1 MKAKQVFAYGA
12 LGLPLAFAALP
23 MYVHVPRYYAEV
35 AGIPLTLLGLIL
47 LGARFIDAGI
57 DPWLGWLADRLPR
70 RKLIALALL
79 PFGFGFVALLTP
91 PAIHAEAWL
100 IVALLL
106 TSFGFSAATIAY
118 QAFGAD
124 CGSGPQ
130 QRTQLTAAREGFSLL
145 GVVLAAALPSVI
157 AINLNEGVARLAWI
171 FPALLIIAAAVTLF
185 GTKTLAG
192 TQAHRVVAVPHREP
206 LLHSIRNV
214 FADAAFRRLLAVFL
228 INGIAAAL
236 PSTLFL
242 FFVADV
248 LQVERASGVLLV
260 LYFIAGAMSLPL
272 WVRLAARY
280 GRVAAWLASMLLSI
294 IAFAGTSLLGSGDVW
309 FFVVICLASGLALGA
324 DLTLPAAIAA
334 DLGERAGSSGAY
346 FGVWNFVAKLNLA
359 LAAGLALPLLGALG
373 YIPGNSAEL
382 TALVFAYALLP
393 LIFKTLAGLLLWR
406 WRQSLEVDL

>member
-1 MKAKQVFAYGA
+1 M
-12 LGLPLAFAALP
+12 
-23 MYVHVPRYYAEV
+23 H
-35 AGIPLTLLGLIL
+35 T
-47 LGARFIDAGI
+47 
-57 DPWLGWLADRLPR
+57 
-70 RKLIALALL
+70 
-79 PFGFGFVALLTP
+79 
-91 PAIHAEAWL
+91 EAWL
-100 IVALLL
+100 IGALLL
-106 TSFGFSAATIAY
+106 MSFGFSAATIAY
-118 QAFGAD
+118 QALGAD
-124 CGSGPQ
+124 CGSSSQ

-145 GVVLAAALPSVI
+145 GVVLAAALPSLI
-157 AINLNEGVARLAWI
+157 AIDLNMGIARLAWI
-171 FPALLIIAAAVTLF
+171 FPALLIVAAAVTLF
-185 GTKTLAG
+185 GTNKFAG
-192 TQAHRVVAVPHREP
+192 TEAHRVITTPRHEP
-206 LLHSIRNV
+206 LLHSVRKV
-214 FADAAFRRLLAVFL
+214 FADAVFRRLLAVFL

-248 LQVERASGVLLV
+248 LQVERASGALLA

-280 GRVAAWLASMLLSI
+280 GRVAAWFTSMLLSI
-294 IAFAGTSLLGSGDVW
+294 IAFAGTGLLSSGDLG

-334 DLGERAGSSGAY
+334 DLGERHGLVGAY

-373 YIPGNSAEL
+373 YIPGGSAEL

-393 LIFKTLAGLLLWR
+393 LIFKTLAGALLWR